1 MRQGR
6 LKRTHPSAGDSVNY
20 RIEARENRLLL
31 ELDDQSLELEIYQE
45 NSNSGWCR
53 WQGRIWPFAYE
64 RDGDEVHI
72 WLDGTSFTFVSV
84 GRRSSSLD
92 RIPNGTAPSL
102 RDAPFASAVDSGA
115 VTSKISGMVLVLNVS
130 PGDIVSAGDEVC
142 VIEAMKMEHSIRSN
156 FGGVV
161 REVLVQENQQVS
173 AGDVLVSFEQESATT
188 G

>member
-6 LKRTHPSAGDSVNY
+6 LQRTHPSAGDSVNY

-72 WLDGTSFTFVSV
+72 WLDGTSFTFVSTD
-84 GRRSSSLD
+84 RRTARPD
-92 RIPNGTAPSL
+92 RMQIGPAASRNDATIAP
-102 RDAPFASAVDSGA
+102 AIDSGA

-173 AGDVLVSFEQESATT
+173 AGDVLVLFEQESAAT